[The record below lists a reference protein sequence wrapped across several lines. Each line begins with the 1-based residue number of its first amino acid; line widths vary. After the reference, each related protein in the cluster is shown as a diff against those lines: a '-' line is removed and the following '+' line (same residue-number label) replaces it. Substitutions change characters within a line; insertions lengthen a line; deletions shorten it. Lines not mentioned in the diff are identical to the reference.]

1 MRIKIIYTIVII
13 VWSIILGR
21 VYYLSVQYNEYYQER
36 ALRNVEKID
45 YLPPVRG
52 EIYDRK
58 HRPIALN
65 KLGFSV
71 ALAPHLRRLKS
82 LDKEVDNLI
91 KIFPDLD
98 KEKILKEYIKEDS
111 SYNQNFITVI
121 DFIDYDEMHKKLS
134 LLNLN
139 PNIQVEAVSK
149 RLYPNSSLASH
160 VIGYVGKSNEKDIE
174 NNLVAKLTSHIGKT
188 GIEAYYNELLQGK
201 AGKRVYRI
209 NATHKVVQEVE
220 KTLPTS
226 DDITLSIDL
235 ELQKYINQLFKG
247 KDGAAVVIDLKDG
260 SVLAAG
266 SYPEYDLNIFVNGIS
281 SNQWNNLINDLHRP
295 FTNKLVNGQ
304 YPPGSVIKMGV
315 GLSFIDSKKYSENS
329 KILCDPYFEL
339 AGRKF
344 RNWKAWGSDMMVLSD
359 ALRES
364 CDTYFYR
371 GSYEVGVDQISK
383 TLKDLGFGVKTGVD
397 LPNEFVG
404 IVPNKEWKM
413 QRYNQPWFHGE
424 TLNISI
430 GQGSF
435 LATPMQ
441 VAAHTALIATGD
453 KEYPTFLKMI
463 NNEEIQP
470 KIEKDFLAQRYT
482 KSQIEA
488 VRKGM
493 YEVANHPRGTANKIF
508 KGSIVPIAAKT
519 GTAQV
524 VGIPQNEI
532 KRMKESDMEYYRRS
546 HAWVTTYAPYK
557 NPKFVVT
564 VLVEHGGGGGATSG
578 PIAKAIYKKLYD
590 LGYLTDE
597 DKK

>member
-1 MRIKIIYTIVII
+1 MRIKIIYTLVLL
-13 VWSIILGR
+13 VWSVILVR
-21 VYYLSVQYNEYYQER
+21 VYYLSIQYNEYYQER

-65 KLGFSV
+65 KLGFSLS
-71 ALAPHLRRLKS
+71 LAPHLRRLKS
-82 LDKEVDNLI
+82 LDKEVDSLI
-91 KIFPDLD
+91 KIFPELD
-98 KEKILKEYIKEDS
+98 KEKILKEYIKQDS
-111 SYNQNFITVI
+111 SYNQSFIPVI
-121 DFIDYDEMHKKLS
+121 DFIDYDEMHKKLT

-139 PNIQVEAVSK
+139 PNVQVKAVSK

-226 DDITLSIDL
+226 NDISLSIDL
-235 ELQKYINQLFKG
+235 DLQEYINQLFKG
-247 KDGAAVVIDLKDG
+247 KDGAAIVIDLEDF
-260 SVLAAG
+260 SILAAG

-281 SNQWNNLINDLHRP
+281 SSQWSDLINDLHRP

-315 GLSFIDSKKYSENS
+315 GLSFIDSKKYTENS

-371 GSYEVGVDQISK
+371 ASYEVGVDQISK
-383 TLKDLGFGVKTGVD
+383 SLKDLGFGAKTGVD
-397 LPNEFVG
+397 LPNEFIG

-453 KEYPTFLKMI
+453 KASPHFLKMI
-463 NNEEIQP
+463 NNQEIQP

-488 VRKGM
+488 IRKGM

-546 HAWVTTYAPYK
+546 HAWITTYAPYK

-564 VLVEHGGGGGATSG
+564 VLVEHGGGGGSTSG
-578 PIAKAIYKKLYD
+578 PIAKAIYQKLYD
-590 LGYLTDE
+590 LGYLSDE
-597 DKK
+597 DKN